1 MGGTAGNIPPSLLC
15 EGREK
20 ILKRSTRIP
29 SGEEA
34 TKIGRNGGGRSENK
48 ELGGGVVEGSLR
60 FSAEAIGLG
69 ELEIASDE
77 EVAKGIILE
86 LSNISDEVRRGLIGE
101 EDGIVV
107 REMPAKAEHGAG

>member
-1 MGGTAGNIPPSLLC
+1 M
-15 EGREK
+15 
-20 ILKRSTRIP
+20 
-29 SGEEA
+29 
-34 TKIGRNGGGRSENK
+34 
-48 ELGGGVVEGSLR
+48 R

-69 ELEIASDE
+69 KFEIASDE